1 MTAATSGRS
10 LPRNPFRSLMGVWCI
25 LVAALPVVATAF
37 GLIPIYDSQRR
48 MLPAYTGFFCLLGF
62 AYVFSLRH
70 GLARTMFRGR
80 LTWTDATTPDR
91 RAGQR
96 ASINYLLACLILASI
111 GSAATYLW
119 AFESGRELPLF
130 PQLPRSSADA
140 VVLALSY
147 IAMFLLAEAALAIMT
162 VREYVQDV
170 LGLSD
175 AEVITG
181 ASSIYGEQLGTSP
194 SPDPALPAVAHRVI
208 PPGTAHHRELSEFD
222 REPIHVGSPGLLRR
236 IRMTIS
242 MRH

>member
-1 MTAATSGRS
+1 
-10 LPRNPFRSLMGVWCI
+10 
-25 LVAALPVVATAF
+25 
-37 GLIPIYDSQRR
+37 
-48 MLPAYTGFFCLLGF
+48 
-62 AYVFSLRH
+62 
-70 GLARTMFRGR
+70 
-80 LTWTDATTPDR
+80 LTWNDATPPDR
-91 RAGQR
+91 RRAEQR

-119 AFESGRELPLF
+119 AFESGRDVATF
-130 PQLPRSSADA
+130 PELPRSSADA

-181 ASSIYGEQLGTSP
+181 VPCIEQAGTDASPGS
-194 SPDPALPAVAHRVI
+194 ALPAVAYRVI
-208 PPGTAHHRELSEFD
+208 PSGKSADRELSEFD
-222 REPIHVGSPGLLRR
+222 REPTHAGSRGLLSR